1 MCDAGR
7 IRHHLKHNLWRKDST
22 IVFVGYQ
29 AEGSLGRRLLDGV
42 DRVKLFGESIE
53 VNAKVIKLD
62 GISGHADQ
70 AGLIR
75 WLKGF
80 ENKPE
85 KIFLVHGESDVF
97 PAFEEKIKEELGWDV
112 YSPYYQDV
120 FDLETGVQL
129 YVGDKTVK
137 SKPKHQHVGMSKIYN
152 ALLKAL
158 ERLTAIVKKAG
169 GYPNEDL
176 KQATKAIEAICDNL
190 ER

>member
-1 MCDAGR
+1 MANTVF
-7 IRHHLKHNLWRKDST
+7 IAKNNIVDSEISTFYKSFIQGKALMNATT
-22 IVFVGYQ
+22 IDNQ
-29 AEGSLGRRLLDGV
+29 
-42 DRVKLFGESIE
+42 
-53 VNAKVIKLD
+53 
-62 GISGHADQ
+62 
-70 AGLIR
+70 
-75 WLKGF
+75 
-80 ENKPE
+80 
-85 KIFLVHGESDVF
+85 
-97 PAFEEKIKEELGWDV
+97 IKEELGWDV

-176 KQATKAIEAICDNL
+176 KQATKAI
-190 ER
+190 